1 MSDCNDIRDFDSGPF
16 LRKFLASYDRTG
28 DNKANFHGLNPLP
41 SMAVIGEIAD
51 ELMELMF
58 PGRCGDDDK
67 SRSLE
72 QVVEEHLSNVSISL
86 NRQICL
92 ALRYENVEHLED
104 AQASVYYERQAQRAV
119 SALLEELPSIRRML
133 KLDAAAGFAG
143 DPAARNVHEVIL
155 SYPCMKTLTV
165 HRVAHFLFTQNIPLI
180 PRMMNERV
188 HRETGIDIHPGAQIG
203 ESFFIDHGTGVVIGE
218 TSVIGDNVKLYQGVT
233 LGALSFPKD
242 ACGSLIRGAKRHPT
256 IQDNVTIY
264 AHATILGDITVGK
277 NAVIGSNVWLKQDV
291 PADTMVLMED
301 QKTVYRDLKRK
312 KS

>member
-72 QVVEEHLSNVSISL
+72 QVVEELLSNVSISL

-301 QKTVYRDLKRK
+301 PKTVYRDLKRK